1 MSMQSALSML
11 ALRVQWACCVR
22 ACASLTAVL
31 MARVCICRA
40 ASTFTK
46 EAYFSGTCTT
56 HACVSI
62 ANAAGTVRC
71 PVAGVLRVRVRAC
84 ASLTAVLLAVL
95 MVRADGR
102 Y

>member
-1 MSMQSALSML
+1 VYAFVVHVWFSHLSMH
-11 ALRVQWACCVR
+11 
-22 ACASLTAVL
+22 AV
-31 MARVCICRA
+31 CRA

-84 ASLTAVLLAVL
+84 VSLTAVLLAVL
-95 MVRADGR
+95 MARADGR